1 MQSLAHRLIFLTK
14 KNLAQRMSVRGE
26 HATGANRHWQQMRA
40 GKSSR
45 CDLMIGT
52 TEEAHHPGFRSSKYL
67 SLIRP
72 HNHLTRWIERADSR
86 KHLFCALRLV
96 RNKIYRKSSRL
107 LVDPFMERATHAA
120 TSVIEDFNAR
130 CLFRCFHDKPF
141 GCFQYLL
148 KVQDAQEE
156 NRKVFTFAKNTVFS
170 ASLVFEMA
178 ACNDEVQSSSRIRRD
193 NKIGFSLATFLGL
206 ARISA

>member
-1 MQSLAHRLIFLTK
+1 
-14 KNLAQRMSVRGE
+14 
-26 HATGANRHWQQMRA
+26 
-40 GKSSR
+40 
-45 CDLMIGT
+45 
-52 TEEAHHPGFRSSKYL
+52 
-67 SLIRP
+67 
-72 HNHLTRWIERADSR
+72 
-86 KHLFCALRLV
+86 
-96 RNKIYRKSSRL
+96 